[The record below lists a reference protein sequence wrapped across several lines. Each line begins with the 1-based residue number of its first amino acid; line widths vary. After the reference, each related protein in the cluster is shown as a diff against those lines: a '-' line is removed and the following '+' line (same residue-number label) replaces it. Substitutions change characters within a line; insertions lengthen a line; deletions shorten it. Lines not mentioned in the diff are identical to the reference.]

1 MKTNIKLL
9 SIATIVF
16 SFTACSSTGKNKNLK
31 HELAIVHVND
41 VHGRAETSK
50 AEMGY
55 AGVAALINEERE
67 KYGAE
72 NVLFLDAGDTFHG
85 TTFATLDK
93 GESIAKTLDKLGLE
107 AMVAGNH
114 DFNYGYKRLIELD
127 KATNFKVLTANV
139 IDKDGKYLGTPYI
152 IKNIQGKKVGIFGLS
167 TPETY
172 YKTNPNNVEGIKFLP
187 PIEIAKQTVAT
198 LKNQGVD
205 FIVLLSHLGDDEAT
219 ERKYQSIGVAEAV
232 DGINLIIDGHSHT
245 RITEKKVVNNTVIVQ
260 TGEYTKDAGVIEV
273 DFDELANGPTAIDYR
288 LISRNEF
295 TPTDVTKLDVN
306 KNYKVTDEEVDNF
319 IKGIK
324 ENQKKITDVIIGT
337 TNVKLEGDRAFVR
350 TGETNLSNVLT
361 DAMIA
366 ATGADV
372 ALTNGGGIRTSIDE
386 GSITVGDIISVL
398 PFGNYVITKEI
409 TGADLKAALE
419 HGLSKYPDSN
429 GGFPQFGGI
438 KVEMDP
444 KKPAGQR
451 ITKITFNNKK
461 KFDLKA
467 KYIIATND
475 FMAVGGDD
483 YTSLKNGKQ
492 VAHYPALDEILI
504 EYIRNGAKLPA
515 KADGRLKIK

>member
-1 MKTNIKLL
+1 
-9 SIATIVF
+9 
-16 SFTACSSTGKNKNLK
+16 
-31 HELAIVHVND
+31 
-41 VHGRAETSK
+41 
-50 AEMGY
+50 
-55 AGVAALINEERE
+55 
-67 KYGAE
+67 
-72 NVLFLDAGDTFHG
+72 
-85 TTFATLDK
+85 
-93 GESIAKTLDKLGLE
+93 
-107 AMVAGNH
+107 
-114 DFNYGYKRLIELD
+114 
-127 KATNFKVLTANV
+127 
-139 IDKDGKYLGTPYI
+139 
-152 IKNIQGKKVGIFGLS
+152 
-167 TPETY
+167 
-172 YKTNPNNVEGIKFLP
+172 
-187 PIEIAKQTVAT
+187 
-198 LKNQGVD
+198 
-205 FIVLLSHLGDDEAT
+205 
-219 ERKYQSIGVAEAV
+219 
-232 DGINLIIDGHSHT
+232 
-245 RITEKKVVNNTVIVQ
+245 
-260 TGEYTKDAGVIEV
+260 
-273 DFDELANGPTAIDYR
+273 
-288 LISRNEF
+288 
-295 TPTDVTKLDVN
+295 
-306 KNYKVTDEEVDNF
+306 
-319 IKGIK
+319 
-324 ENQKKITDVIIGT
+324 
-337 TNVKLEGDRAFVR
+337 
-350 TGETNLSNVLT
+350 
-361 DAMIA
+361 MIA

>member
-1 MKTNIKLL
+1 MKTNVKLL
-9 SIATIVF
+9 GVATIIL
-16 SFTACSSTGKNKNLK
+16 SFTACSSAGKNKNLK

-41 VHGRAETSK
+41 VHGRAETGK

-93 GESIAKTLDKLGLE
+93 GESIARALDKLGLE

-114 DFNYGYKRLIELD
+114 DFNYGYKRLVELD

-172 YKTNPNNVEGIKFLP
+172 YKTNPSNIEGIKFLP
-187 PIEIAKQTVAT
+187 PIEVAKQMVEN
-198 LKNQGVD
+198 LKAQGVE

-219 ERKYQSIGVAEAV
+219 EKKYQSVGVAEAV
-232 DGINLIIDGHSHT
+232 NGINLIIDGHSHT
-245 RITEKKVVNNTVIVQ
+245 RLTEKKIINNTVIVQ

-273 DFDELANGPTAIDYR
+273 DFDELSNGAAAIDYR

-295 TPTDVTKLDVN
+295 IPADTTKLEPN
-306 KNYKVTDEEVDNF
+306 KNYRVTDKEMDTF
-319 IKGIK
+319 IKNIK
-324 ENQKKITDVIIGT
+324 ENQKKITDVIIGN

-350 TGETNLSNVLT
+350 TGETNLSNILT

-366 ATGADV
+366 KTGADV
-372 ALTNGGGIRTSIDE
+372 ALTNGGGIRTSINE

-429 GGFPQFGGI
+429 GGFPQFAGI
-438 KVEMDP
+438 KVEMDS

-451 ITKITFNNKK
+451 INKITFNNNK
-461 KFDLKA
+461 KFDPKS
-467 KYIIATND
+467 KYTIATND

-492 VAHYPALDEILI
+492 IAHYPALDEILI
-504 EYIRNGAKLPA
+504 EYIKSGVKLPA
-515 KADGRLKIK
+515 KADGRLKVK